1 MMQHSVFADTI
12 QAGNVLRR
20 GNRYAQ
26 VYAIEFGWSRTHSM
40 KRKGDAH
47 EILYLFF
54 NRYGVP
60 PKMVM
65 DGSKKKTLGLFRNKC
80 QDVD

>member
-1 MMQHSVFADTI
+1 
-12 QAGNVLRR
+12 
-20 GNRYAQ
+20 
-26 VYAIEFGWSRTHSM
+26 M
-40 KRKGDAH
+40 KSKGDEH